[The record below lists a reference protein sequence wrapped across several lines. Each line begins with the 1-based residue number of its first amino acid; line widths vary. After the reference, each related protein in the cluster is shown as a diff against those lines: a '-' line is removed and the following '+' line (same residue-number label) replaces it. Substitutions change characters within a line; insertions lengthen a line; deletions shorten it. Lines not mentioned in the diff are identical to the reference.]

1 VKPLIGIT
9 TASNI
14 IATGALYNQAY
25 TGNIMAIEAAGGLP
39 VLIPIRVQVETL
51 RALYERVDAI
61 LLPGGRDINPQ
72 RYHATPHPAT
82 HVPDDSRDEAEITLA
97 RWAVEDDRPLLGIC
111 RGHQLLNVAL
121 GGTLIQDVAT
131 ETATSITHDTPRD
144 LPRNFVA
151 HEVTIHPES
160 RLAGI
165 LATTRVGAN
174 SLHHQAVKE
183 AAPGTC
189 ITAQAPD
196 GIIEGLELPDRRFA
210 LSVQWHPEDMYPID
224 DSARNLFA
232 AFVEAARIYAD
243 R

>member
-25 TGNIMAIEAAGGLP
+25 TGNVMAIEAAGGLP
-39 VLIPIRVQVETL
+39 VLIPIRIQADTL

-72 RYHATPHPAT
+72 RYQAAPHPAT
-82 HVPDDSRDEAEITLA
+82 HTPDDMRDEAEITLA

-131 ETATSITHDTPRD
+131 ETATAITHDTPRD
-144 LPRNFVA
+144 LPRHFVA
-151 HEVTIHPES
+151 HEVTVNPES

-165 LATTRVGAN
+165 LETTQVGVN
-174 SLHHQAVKE
+174 SLHHQSVKA
-183 AAPGTC
+183 AAPGTR
-189 ITAQAPD
+189 ITAHAPD
-196 GIIEGLELPDRRFA
+196 GIIEGLELPDRRFV

-224 DSARNLFA
+224 RSALNLFV
-232 AFVEAARIYAD
+232 AFVEAARRYAA